1 MDFVSE
7 NEKRE
12 LGEEDET
19 QLSSTSRHGQRR
31 YQPSMAA
38 VSQGHCLSETQKWLS
53 GRELMHPC

>member
-12 LGEEDET
+12 LGEGEGET
-19 QLSSTSRHGQRR
+19 QLSSASRHGQRR

-38 VSQGHCLSETQKWLS
+38 VSQGHCLSETQTWLL
-53 GRELMHPC
+53 GREMT